1 MKKLILGCLL
11 ALFASGC
18 NDNEPEQKPVEL
30 KISFAGEN
38 PVEFTVGE
46 QKRLAF
52 TVTGDDLEGLTFA
65 AEPDE
70 ALSGWTV
77 VVSAGRE
84 GDAYAGALDVTASAT
99 PSETAV
105 TLTVTDRNGMPRM
118 VRTTRFAEAEI
129 EWRGERWLAAM
140 PLTPAALPRIER
152 TASVLRRMNTEHL
165 TQFRIL
171 PEEMRWTDALGNE
184 RRTGLVL
191 QQLPGR
197 EFAEA
202 LRELEFTHN
211 NLRESNLRWHRGRII
226 PIRYY
231 DARIGAAENG
241 GADAEAFEA
250 LKRRIAEAPM
260 PRQSVNDVEAVY
272 NPVRKLTGH
281 RWTSHVFEGLVCVED
296 EGGFGFVDTDNNPV
310 IPSQFLWAGDFHEG
324 RAEVQTRTGMGLIDR
339 EGGYV
344 IPPEYEIVD
353 YDPAV
358 SIVHVRHGGRWAL
371 FDYLGRRLTE
381 FGREDMQ
388 EPVRQEPCRSE
399 ICR

>member
-1 MKKLILGCLL
+1 
-11 ALFASGC
+11 
-18 NDNEPEQKPVEL
+18 
-30 KISFAGEN
+30 
-38 PVEFTVGE
+38 
-46 QKRLAF
+46 
-52 TVTGDDLEGLTFA
+52 
-65 AEPDE
+65 
-70 ALSGWTV
+70 
-77 VVSAGRE
+77 
-84 GDAYAGALDVTASAT
+84 
-99 PSETAV
+99 
-105 TLTVTDRNGMPRM
+105 
-118 VRTTRFAEAEI
+118 
-129 EWRGERWLAAM
+129 
-140 PLTPAALPRIER
+140 
-152 TASVLRRMNTEHL
+152 MNTEHL

-184 RRTGLVL
+184 RRTGLVACSSFRAGSS
-191 QQLPGR
+191 PKRCSRRTKRSCSRRSTRCAKHCGSWNSR
-197 EFAEA
+197 TTTSGKATSA
-202 LRELEFTHN
+202 GT
-211 NLRESNLRWHRGRII
+211 GDDII

>member
-1 MKKLILGCLL
+1 
-11 ALFASGC
+11 
-18 NDNEPEQKPVEL
+18 
-30 KISFAGEN
+30 
-38 PVEFTVGE
+38 
-46 QKRLAF
+46 
-52 TVTGDDLEGLTFA
+52 
-65 AEPDE
+65 
-70 ALSGWTV
+70 
-77 VVSAGRE
+77 
-84 GDAYAGALDVTASAT
+84 
-99 PSETAV
+99 
-105 TLTVTDRNGMPRM
+105 
-118 VRTTRFAEAEI
+118 
-129 EWRGERWLAAM
+129 
-140 PLTPAALPRIER
+140 
-152 TASVLRRMNTEHL
+152 
-165 TQFRIL
+165 
-171 PEEMRWTDALGNE
+171 MRWTDALGNE

-197 EFAEA
+197 EFAEALLTEDKTVLLAALDTLREA

>member
-1 MKKLILGCLL
+1 M
-11 ALFASGC
+11 
-18 NDNEPEQKPVEL
+18 
-30 KISFAGEN
+30 
-38 PVEFTVGE
+38 
-46 QKRLAF
+46 
-52 TVTGDDLEGLTFA
+52 
-65 AEPDE
+65 
-70 ALSGWTV
+70 
-77 VVSAGRE
+77 
-84 GDAYAGALDVTASAT
+84 TAT
-99 PSETAV
+99 IQHF
-105 TLTVTDRNGMPRM
+105 TDRNGMPRM

-184 RRTGLVL
+184 RRTGLV
-191 QQLPGR
+191 
-197 EFAEA
+197 

>member
-1 MKKLILGCLL
+1 MCI
-11 ALFASGC
+11 
-18 NDNEPEQKPVEL
+18 
-30 KISFAGEN
+30 
-38 PVEFTVGE
+38 
-46 QKRLAF
+46 R
-52 TVTGDDLEGLTFA
+52 
-65 AEPDE
+65 
-70 ALSGWTV
+70 
-77 VVSAGRE
+77 
-84 GDAYAGALDVTASAT
+84 
-99 PSETAV
+99 
-105 TLTVTDRNGMPRM
+105 DR

-197 EFAEA
+197 EFAEALLTEDKTVLLAALDTLREA

>member
-1 MKKLILGCLL
+1 MTATIQHFTRALL
-11 ALFASGC
+11 TPDLS
-18 NDNEPEQKPVEL
+18 
-30 KISFAGEN
+30 
-38 PVEFTVGE
+38 
-46 QKRLAF
+46 LA
-52 TVTGDDLEGLTFA
+52 T
-65 AEPDE
+65 
-70 ALSGWTV
+70 LS
-77 VVSAGRE
+77 
-84 GDAYAGALDVTASAT
+84 DARA
-99 PSETAV
+99 
-105 TLTVTDRNGMPRM
+105 VTDRNGMPRM

-202 LRELEFTHN
+202 LLTEDKTVLLAALDTLREALRELEFTHN

-272 NPVRKLTGH
+272 NPGRKLTGH

-358 SIVHVRHGGRWAL
+358 SIVHARHGGRWAL

>member
-1 MKKLILGCLL
+1 MTATIQHFTRALL
-11 ALFASGC
+11 TPDLSLATLA
-18 NDNEPEQKPVEL
+18 DARPVTEPNGIP
-30 KISFAGEN
+30 
-38 PVEFTVGE
+38 
-46 QKRLAF
+46 RL
-52 TVTGDDLEGLTFA
+52 
-65 AEPDE
+65 
-70 ALSGWTV
+70 
-77 VVSAGRE
+77 
-84 GDAYAGALDVTASAT
+84 
-99 PSETAV
+99 
-105 TLTVTDRNGMPRM
+105 
-118 VRTTRFAEAEI
+118 VRTTRFAEAEV
-129 EWRGERWLAAM
+129 EWRGERWLVAM
-140 PLTPAALPRIER
+140 PLNPSAMPRIER
-152 TASVLRRMNTEHL
+152 TVSALRKLNTGYLAEC
-165 TQFRIL
+165 RIL
-171 PEEMRWTDALGNE
+171 PGEMRWHDATGAERHTD
-184 RRTGLVL
+184 LVL
-191 QQLPGR
+191 QHLPAGR

-202 LRELEFTHN
+202 LLAEDKATLLAALDTLQAALGELEFTHN
-211 NLRESNLRWHRGRII
+211 NLKETNLRWHRGRII

-272 NPVRKLTGH
+272 NPVRRLTGH

-353 YDPAV
+353 YAPAESV
-358 SIVHVRHGGRWAL
+358 VRVRKDGRWAE

-381 FGREDMQ
+381 FGTNND
-388 EPVRQEPCRSE
+388 
-399 ICR
+399 

>member
-1 MKKLILGCLL
+1 MTATIQHFTRALL
-11 ALFASGC
+11 TPDLS
-18 NDNEPEQKPVEL
+18 
-30 KISFAGEN
+30 
-38 PVEFTVGE
+38 
-46 QKRLAF
+46 LA
-52 TVTGDDLEGLTFA
+52 T
-65 AEPDE
+65 
-70 ALSGWTV
+70 LS
-77 VVSAGRE
+77 
-84 GDAYAGALDVTASAT
+84 DARA
-99 PSETAV
+99 
-105 TLTVTDRNGMPRM
+105 VTDRNGMPRM

-129 EWRGERWLAAM
+129 EWRGARWLAAM
-140 PLTPAALPRIER
+140 PLPLAALD
-152 TASVLRRMNTEHL
+152 TLR
-165 TQFRIL
+165 
-171 PEEMRWTDALGNE
+171 
-184 RRTGLVL
+184 
-191 QQLPGR
+191 
-197 EFAEA
+197 EA

-260 PRQSVNDVEAVY
+260 PRQAVNDVEAVY